1 MVTARNALDVL
12 IPELAK
18 VRAQESGSKA
28 DPMSE
33 YSVSVTLGGA
43 QLLTSASPS
52 QWRLTSR
59 HTRVHVV
66 VVDSLLTVHVR
77 LYVHAV
83 F

>member
-33 YSVSVTLGGA
+33 YSVSV
-43 QLLTSASPS
+43 
-52 QWRLTSR
+52 SR
-59 HTRVHVV
+59 AAAL
-66 VVDSLLTVHVR
+66 SC
-77 LYVHAV
+77 
-83 F
+83 

>member
-33 YSVSVTLGGA
+33 YSVSVSRA
-43 QLLTSASPS
+43 AAAADVSVSVIAASHLTTYTCM
-52 QWRLTSR
+52 W
-59 HTRVHVV
+59 
-66 VVDSLLTVHVR
+66 
-77 LYVHAV
+77 
-83 F
+83 